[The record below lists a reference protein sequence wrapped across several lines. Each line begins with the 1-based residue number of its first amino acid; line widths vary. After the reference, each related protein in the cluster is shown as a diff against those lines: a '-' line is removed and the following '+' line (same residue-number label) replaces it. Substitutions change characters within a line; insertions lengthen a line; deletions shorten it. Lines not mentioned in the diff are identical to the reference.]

1 MISIWKIDEDA
12 NESIILQEHT
22 RIITELQADAP
33 RYHTRTMRMNYL
45 RTCDLLLPKAKPSA
59 LRTIYQM
66 LTGDISAAET
76 ANEAKVDARVK
87 LALELGDSEV
97 AIDLREHNDGQPT
110 KYDIFWEVAAQFLAE
125 KAADAVTATD
135 DAQWLRLQFWPK
147 NPARLS
153 SLQFTSRL
161 PLKFMIQTHQ
171 LRAYHPDVHYA
182 SALFR
187 YEKEFAVKF
196 RNIANLIFLD
206 DKHRCK
212 VGEPGFPVAAV
223 ERGKSVVV
231 GKDTTFAVA
240 DHDFTKTGIIPS
252 VAMICDI
259 PESINGN
266 FYRGKVHIGLKDPIF
281 QPSSPLRHATELY
294 HIFLKEKLFDKPV
307 LCLYTDGGPDH
318 RCTYACVQLSYI
330 CLFIALDLDYF
341 VAVRTPPQHS

>member
-1 MISIWKIDEDA
+1 MQKYNIFGPVYNKNSNEKLYFRQRLRFIQGLSCAFSFTIGEYRFNSGNNTFNMISIWKIDEDA

-135 DAQWLRLQFWPK
+135 
-147 NPARLS
+147 
-153 SLQFTSRL
+153 
-161 PLKFMIQTHQ
+161 
-171 LRAYHPDVHYA
+171 
-182 SALFR
+182 
-187 YEKEFAVKF
+187 E
-196 RNIANLIFLD
+196 
-206 DKHRCK
+206 
-212 VGEPGFPVAAV
+212 
-223 ERGKSVVV
+223 
-231 GKDTTFAVA
+231 
-240 DHDFTKTGIIPS
+240 
-252 VAMICDI
+252 
-259 PESINGN
+259 
-266 FYRGKVHIGLKDPIF
+266 
-281 QPSSPLRHATELY
+281 
-294 HIFLKEKLFDKPV
+294 
-307 LCLYTDGGPDH
+307 
-318 RCTYACVQLSYI
+318 
-330 CLFIALDLDYF
+330 
-341 VAVRTPPQHS
+341 